1 MSYEMNTCRIEIF
14 VMIYDGANNPVRTRS
29 MFQEN
34 KLEYSLKSYFPE
46 KACVFLNNRPPS

>member
-1 MSYEMNTCRIEIF
+1 MNTCRIEIF